1 MAHKSGKKSYP
12 AMKGHP
18 AKPMMPAEHAKMMK
32 NGKRK

>member
-1 MAHKSGKKSYP
+1 MAHASKKKSYP

-32 NGKRK
+32 KGKGK